1 MKILQQ
7 HLSYYNIKLFD
18 NKFDLNDVQLVA
30 LGNSENDFQNTVLF
44 ENSDNIEN

>member
-18 NKFDLNDVQLVA
+18 NKFDLNDVVA
-30 LGNSENDFQNTVLF
+30 LANSENDYYYTVLF
-44 ENSDNIEN
+44 ENFGNIEN